1 MNKMNKNIVL
11 KKRDTNWR
19 WRHALGFKLIPSK
32 KVYSRKKSTK
42 GLSCVSILMKHLNFS
57 SYFNENKES
66 LFVRASRKRS
76 VEYKIV
82 KD

>member
-1 MNKMNKNIVL
+1 MNKNIVL

-42 GLSCVSILMKHLNFS
+42 LTKDMKDVQDN
-57 SYFNENKES
+57 
-66 LFVRASRKRS
+66 
-76 VEYKIV
+76 
-82 KD
+82 